1 MSDPTVVGYRG
12 RGRPS
17 RYKPMLDRIQGFS
30 GEPEWHII
38 DRNQAT
44 RTQPTQLRQ
53 RYPGFDFRC
62 ERNDQNK
69 FNMLAKYVG
78 GVG

>member
-1 MSDPTVVGYRG
+1 MSESFQTYRG

-17 RYKPMLDRIQGFS
+17 KYLPMLQRIREFS
-30 GEPEWHII
+30 GEPDWQII

-53 RYPGFDFRC
+53 RYPEFDFKC
-62 ERNDQNK
+62 IRNEQGK

-78 GVG
+78 GSA